1 MKKILILGLSLALFA
16 ACGQTNKQKEGQ
28 EAEAT
33 TTTEEVAQVTDE
45 HNAKNSLDYFGVY
58 EGVTPCADCEGIKV
72 KVTINKDE
80 TFTLH
85 NAYIKNGKEEQ
96 PTDFTGKYVWNE
108 AGNAITLEGVK
119 DAPSKFFVAEGRII
133 ILDQEGNKIE
143 GELADKYILTQI
155 ETFE

>member
-1 MKKILILGLSLALFA
+1 MKKILILGLSVALFA

-33 TTTEEVAQVTDE
+33 TEEVAQVIDE
-45 HNAKNSLDYFGVY
+45 HNAQNSLSYFGVY

-96 PTDFTGKYVWNE
+96 PTDFTGKYVWDE
-108 AGNAITLEGVK
+108 TGSIITLEGVK
-119 DAPSKFFVAEGRII
+119 DVPSKFFVAEGRII

-143 GELADKYILTQI
+143 GELADKYVLTQI

>member
-28 EAEAT
+28 EAEAA
-33 TTTEEVAQVTDE
+33 TTTEEVDM
-45 HNAKNSLDYFGVY
+45 HNAQNSLSYFGVY

-72 KVTINKDE
+72 KVTINKDD
-80 TFTLH
+80 TFSLH

-96 PTDFTGKYVWNE
+96 PTDFTGKYVWDE
-108 AGNAITLEGVK
+108 TGSIITLEEVK
-119 DAPSKFFVAEGRII
+119 DAPSKFFVAEGSLI

-143 GELADKYILTQI
+143 GELADKYVLTQI